1 MSHTYGMEKKISDK
15 IGSTKAEDGKTAPAA
30 PAVQTQN
37 GVFLSPKDAEEYRQ
51 YKRRKKLNEIA
62 SAISETESSLL
73 DGEDVQRVCERAVR
87 LRQAAVKTPPSKLTQ
102 AAYYLSGSNVALDC
116 AIGGTGETL
125 PKVKAYEARLA
136 TKKRA
141 REITVSVTPS
151 FLDSCRYSEIRKE
164 LKRVARVKGKAKLKV
179 RLENTSHP
187 TAVARV
193 ARIACEVGASFFSV
207 PYFQGCERIRL
218 DLTGGCKLE
227 VSGVETTAQFEKLK
241 EAGVGRIVTD
251 RAWEIYSELLK
262 RAEEES
268 LALFAEHK
276 RAETPPTETP
286 LKTDEKNNGAE
297 KEASTKATAA
307 PPVASGLLA
316 PVCPSP
322 APSSETE
329 YRCRLEGTQLKFL

>member
-1 MSHTYGMEKKISDK
+1 MSHTYGMEKKISDN
-15 IGSTKAEDGKTAPAA
+15 IGSTKAENGKIAPAA
-30 PAVQTQN
+30 SAAQMQN

-125 PKVKAYEARLA
+125 PRVKAYEARLA
-136 TKKRA
+136 VKKHA
-141 REITVSVTPS
+141 REITVSITPS

-164 LKRVARVKGKAKLKV
+164 LKRVARVRGKAKMKV

-218 DLTGGCKLE
+218 DLTGGCGLE

-276 RAETPPTETP
+276 RAETPSPETP
-286 LKTDEKNNGAE
+286 LKKEENSEAKKEPATEKT
-297 KEASTKATAA
+297 SA
-307 PPVASGLLA
+307 PPVVNGLLS

-322 APSSETE
+322 ASSSETE